1 MYGGYSRLE
10 IVDNV
15 LILCRENLELY
26 ICISINVQC
35 T

>member
-26 ICISINVQC
+26 TCIYP
-35 T
+35 